1 MQRWKNLTLPLF
13 LAACFLISLFGISGT
28 DSSGEMLIDNEGYKS
43 RKKGPVP
50 FDHDAHAFDY
60 GFACDE
66 CHHVYEMG
74 RNVWE
79 EGDEVQRCS
88 DCHDPKESKNNVM
101 KLQVAF
107 HRNCQDCH
115 RETAPGEAPFRACY
129 GCHGISN
136 Q

>member
-1 MQRWKNLTLPLF
+1 MPQCKTRTLPLL
-13 LAACFLISLFGISGT
+13 LAACFILTLFLMPGS
-28 DSSGEMLIDNEGYKS
+28 DSSGEMLLYNEGYES

-50 FDHDAHAFDY
+50 FDHDTHAFDY
-60 GFACDE
+60 GLSCDE

-79 EGDEVQRCS
+79 EGDEVQRCI
-88 DCHDPKESKNNVM
+88 DCHDPKKSVGNVM
-101 KLQVAF
+101 KLQIAF

-115 RETAPGEAPFRACY
+115 KETAPREAPFRACY
-129 GCHGISN
+129 GCHVS